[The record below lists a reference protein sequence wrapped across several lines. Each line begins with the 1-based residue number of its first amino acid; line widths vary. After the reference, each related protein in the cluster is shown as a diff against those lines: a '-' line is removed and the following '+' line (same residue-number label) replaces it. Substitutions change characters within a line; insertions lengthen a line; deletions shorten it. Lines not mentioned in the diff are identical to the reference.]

1 VTATLGP
8 MRAQTKTELTLLAR
22 NGEQVLLAL
31 GIPVVLLVFFSLVD
45 VLPTDT
51 AEPVEFL
58 APGIL
63 ALAIMST
70 AMVGLGIAT
79 GFERMYGVL
88 KRLGSTP
95 LSRGGLLAAK
105 TATVVVVEAIQLAVL
120 IPISYALGWR
130 ADSSGWI
137 AALGAI
143 VLGTVAFAGIG
154 LALAGRLP
162 GLVNLAA
169 QNGIYLVLLLLGGMV
184 VPLGKLPEPLRTIAR
199 LLPSTALSEGLHGAL
214 GAGGSVPAHAWVVLI
229 VWAVAAPLTAARLFR
244 WE

>member
-1 VTATLGP
+1 VTVALGP
-8 MRAQTKTELTLLAR
+8 TRAQTKSELRLLAR
-22 NGEQVLLAL
+22 NGEQLLLSL
-31 GIPVVLLVFFSLVD
+31 GIPIVLLVFFSVVD

-51 AEPVEFL
+51 ADPVEFL
-58 APGIL
+58 APGVL
-63 ALAIMST
+63 ALAVMST

-95 LSRGGLLAAK
+95 LSRPALLAAK
-105 TATVVVVEAIQLAVL
+105 TTTVVVVEAVQVAVL
-120 IPISYALGWR
+120 VPIAVALGWR
-130 ADSSGWI
+130 AHGAGWV

-143 VLGTVAFAGIG
+143 VLGTIAFAGIG

-169 QNGIYLVLLLLGGMV
+169 LNGIYLVLLLLGGMV
-184 VPLGKLPEPLRTIAR
+184 VPLDKLPAPLRAFAR
-199 LLPSTALSEGLHGAL
+199 LLPSTALSEALHGAL
-214 GAGGSVPAHAWVVLI
+214 GVAGSVPARSWVVLT
-229 VWAVAAPLTAARLFR
+229 VWAMLAPVTAARLFR